1 MKINPAVLKPHPLL
15 ALLPYSAVKRLLAD
29 SAVAE
34 YPKGTVLF
42 REGDRCDSIYVI
54 ISGRCEAQVA
64 CHDGSTQVEEV
75 LGPGD
80 TLGDRAFLNDEP
92 YRFTTVVATHAVL
105 LRIPA
110 CELEGIFS
118 KDPRLA
124 GRFSQQV
131 TRRFREDRERPHGSR
146 VRRVVSLLALAP
158 RLDAPAVSH
167 RLAAS
172 LRQIT
177 GQHVLLLR
185 LSPEGEATALHEWA
199 SRGPSLNGSFPF
211 ADHVRPQEEGFDELR
226 LPIGPQRSAAL
237 SIAPLIGECGRHYD
251 YVLVQVE
258 PTLPDATILQCMIQ
272 ADLAYLLL
280 QPSMQCLY
288 DFQLLTTALR
298 DEAKSVVQHVKPIV
312 FAEETVGVQDFHDIL
327 KRLGL
332 AVHSF
337 AHGFP
342 LSSVPSWPDRR
353 FSLHINRLAREIARC
368 RVGLALS
375 SGGAK
380 GLAHVGVIQVLEEQG
395 IEIDAIAGASMGAY
409 VGSLWAYG
417 LEGPSLEKIARE
429 HEGRWG
435 LFSMVDPVL
444 PPRRGFV
451 STRRILRR
459 LRRSLGEAH
468 FSDMVRPLRVL
479 ATRLDTLERVV
490 FANGVVGETVAA
502 SIAIPGICVP
512 VNIDG
517 EDYVDG
523 GVTDPLPVD
532 VLEEMGIERI
542 VAVNVIPTP
551 EKLRLWRNRELE
563 ESSGGKRRRSFG
575 RWLKSH
581 VNYFAPGNVLDIM
594 VQAFSG
600 AQMMVAEAATQKA
613 DIVLRPVAFDAFWY
627 DFTHPGK
634 YIALGRA
641 AAEEQLP
648 QLLALTKGTPDE
660 SAQILPPLAGAI
672 SLRAA

>member
-1 MKINPAVLKPHPLL
+1 
-15 ALLPYSAVKRLLAD
+15 
-29 SAVAE
+29 
-34 YPKGTVLF
+34 
-42 REGDRCDSIYVI
+42 
-54 ISGRCEAQVA
+54 
-64 CHDGSTQVEEV
+64 
-75 LGPGD
+75 
-80 TLGDRAFLNDEP
+80 
-92 YRFTTVVATHAVL
+92 
-105 LRIPA
+105 
-110 CELEGIFS
+110 
-118 KDPRLA
+118 
-124 GRFSQQV
+124 
-131 TRRFREDRERPHGSR
+131 
-146 VRRVVSLLALAP
+146 
-158 RLDAPAVSH
+158 
-167 RLAAS
+167 
-172 LRQIT
+172 
-177 GQHVLLLR
+177 
-185 LSPEGEATALHEWA
+185 
-199 SRGPSLNGSFPF
+199 
-211 ADHVRPQEEGFDELR
+211 
-226 LPIGPQRSAAL
+226 
-237 SIAPLIGECGRHYD
+237 
-251 YVLVQVE
+251 
-258 PTLPDATILQCMIQ
+258 
-272 ADLAYLLL
+272 
-280 QPSMQCLY
+280 
-288 DFQLLTTALR
+288 
-298 DEAKSVVQHVKPIV
+298 VKPIV
-312 FAEETVGVQDFHDIL
+312 FAEESVGVQEFHDIL

-380 GLAHVGVIQVLEEQG
+380 GLAHVGVIQILEEQG

-417 LEGPSLEKIARE
+417 LEGPALEKIARE

-542 VAVNVIPTP
+542 VAVNVIPTQ

-563 ESSGGKRRRSFG
+563 ESSGGKRHRSFG
-575 RWLKSH
+575 RWIKSH
-581 VNYFAPGNVLDIM
+581 LNYFAPGNVLDIM
-594 VQAFSG
+594 VQAFTG
-600 AQMMVAEAATQKA
+600 AQMVVAEAATQKA
-613 DIVLRPVAFDAFWY
+613 DIVLRPVAMDASWY

-641 AAEEQLP
+641 TAEAQLT

-660 SAQILPPLAGAI
+660 TLPTLPSLAGAVA
-672 SLRAA
+672 LRVA